1 MSAIKNT
8 VSPNAPPDEQ
18 PFRLLFE
25 THPTPM
31 WIYNETSLAIL
42 AVNNAALTRYGYS
55 RAEFLQ
61 LTLTDIQPAADALLP
76 GQRRH
81 QLKNGTVIDVDITN
95 QPLLFEGWPAVAVI
109 ARNITRQIQADERI
123 RKLNRVYA
131 VLSDVNQA
139 IVRLRQPQQLFDKIC
154 QIAVER
160 GGFRMAWL
168 GQLDVTTGEVKPV
181 ASAGVVNGYLD
192 NLRIRLDGSPH
203 GRGPTAEA
211 LLTGKRVVCNN
222 VEQDPR
228 MAPWREAALRLG
240 YRASAAFPLAAAG
253 QVCGSVNLYAA
264 EPDFFD
270 AEELR
275 LLDEMAVDISFAI
288 EVAGQEEQR
297 RQAETGLAASEAK
310 YRAFFENSMDA
321 ILITSPEGAVQAAN
335 PAACRMFDRTEA
347 DIIRVGR
354 PGIVDITDLRLPA
367 LLAERERTGK
377 VRSEL
382 TLLRADGSPF
392 PAELSSAL
400 FRDNSGKMRTIMI
413 IRDITERKQAEETV
427 RRERDFSQT
436 LLDSLPGVFYLYD
449 ENRHFLRWNKN
460 FTTVT
465 GYTDAEM
472 AHVHP
477 LDFFAGADKAL
488 LAERIAEVFNQGESA
503 VEADFV
509 AKDGARIP
517 YYFTGLKILLDGKMC
532 LLGVGVDITERKKA
546 EAALR
551 ESENRHRLLIE
562 HMLSAVAYHRVL
574 FEQGRVVDYLYLDVN
589 AAFAAHT
596 GLKNVVGKRASDVV
610 PGIRQ
615 SNPELLERFG
625 RVALT
630 GQPEQYETYV
640 AAQQM
645 WYFTTLY
652 YLVDDIV
659 VSVFDNITERK
670 RAEDMLRK
678 SEELF
683 SKIFHSSPVPMTL
696 VRQTDGAIIEVNESF
711 LGLVECEREEVIGHT
726 SLELNL
732 IDADERARSAAAYQ
746 QGNSRN
752 YEVRARTKS
761 GRQLT
766 VLNSVEPTEL
776 AGEACFITTMLDIT
790 ERKQAEEALRESEEQ
805 FRTAFTYSASGMCLT
820 GIDGQFLKVNQ
831 AMCTM
836 FGYSEPELQ
845 RMHFNDVT
853 HPDDFE
859 IGRGVVS
866 QMLAGEI
873 PSISFEKRYLK
884 KTGEPLWAAVS
895 SALLRDISGQPLHFI
910 TQIKDI
916 TERKQV
922 EAALRES
929 EERYRLLVDHSP
941 NAIAVHQDGRL
952 VFVNQAGMRLVG
964 ATSAAELLGKPISEI
979 IHPDALAAARDR
991 IGRMLT
997 GETGLYPTEDRYIR
1011 LDGSDVPVEVYAAP
1025 FTFKG
1030 RPAIQI
1036 IAFDITE
1043 RKQAED
1049 ALRQLTATL
1058 EQRVVERTTQLAQ
1071 AKERAESADRLKSAF
1086 LATMSHELRTPLNSI
1101 IGFTG
1106 VLLQEL
1112 AGPLNP
1118 EQAKQLGMARDS
1130 ARHLLALINDVLDIS
1145 KIEAG
1150 QLEVVRAPFDMRQ
1163 AIETVLRSVMPQVQN
1178 KGLELMTAIGS
1189 TVGSIVSDRRRVE
1202 QVMLNLLSNAIK
1214 FTERGQVRL
1223 TCRIDDG
1230 WLETSVQD
1238 TGIGIEPQNLSKLFK
1253 PFQQIDTGLARR
1265 HEGTGLGLSICANLV
1280 RLLGGQIRV
1289 ESEAGVGST
1298 FTFTLPLEQ

>member
-31 WIYNETSLAIL
+31 WIYNEASLAIM

-95 QPLLFEGWPAVAVI
+95 QPLLFEGWPAVAVL

-297 RQAETGLAASEAK
+297 RQAETDLAASEAK

-321 ILITSPEGAVQAAN
+321 ILLTSPEGAVQAAN

-449 ENRHFLRWNKN
+449 ENRRFLRWNKN

-465 GYTDAEM
+465 GYTDTEM

-488 LAERIAEVFNQGESA
+488 LAERIAEVFNQGGSA

-574 FEQGRVVDYLYLDVN
+574 FEQGRVVDYLYLEVN

-670 RAEDMLRK
+670 RAEAALQRQAQIMDQIHEAIIATDLKGFIVGWNLGAERMLGY
-678 SEELF
+678 STEEALGKPITF
-683 SKIFHSSPVPMTL
+683 IYPQDQLSFLTKEIQPQ
-696 VRQTDGAIIEVNESF
+696 VRQKGWHETE
-711 LGLVECEREEVIGHT
+711 
-726 SLELNL
+726 
-732 IDADERARSAAAYQ
+732 ARLCS
-746 QGNSRN
+746 
-752 YEVRARTKS
+752 KS
-761 GRQLT
+761 GKEFPVHLALA
-766 VLNSVEPTEL
+766 VLKDIK
-776 AGEACFITTMLDIT
+776 GEVVGMTGSALDIT

-805 FRTAFTYSASGMCLT
+805 FRTAFTYSANGMCLT

-836 FGYSEPELQ
+836 FGYTEPEFQ
-845 RMHFNDVT
+845 RMHFNDIT

-866 QMLAGEI
+866 RMLAGEI
-873 PSISFEKRYLK
+873 PSIHFEKRYLK
-884 KTGEPLWAAVS
+884 KAGELLWAAVNS
-895 SALLRDISGQPLHFI
+895 TLLRDVSGQPLYFI
-910 TQIKDI
+910 TQINNI
-916 TERKQV
+916 TERKRA
-922 EAALRES
+922 EESLRES
-929 EERYRLLVDHSP
+929 EQRYRLLVDHSP

-952 VFVNQAGMRLVG
+952 VFVNQAGLRLVG

-991 IGRMLT
+991 IGRMLN

-1011 LDGSDVPVEVYAAP
+1011 LDGREVPVEVYAAP